1 MCGLDCMW
9 PMLDWGWTGAGDSF
23 SRAVEPGAAHQG
35 PSSCAALELEF
46 QRHRAVRQPPWR
58 RAHRYLQCMD
68 TFTTDLDVQSHV
80 IHDLPHLHRWSLRKV
95 HKSAPTAPPA
105 LSASIVVPQVQ
116 MSSAI
121 ERHGLCSRPHL
132 SLLGVLQLFMPAHQ
146 QRPQIGTPRWTKPA
160 CQFIKLTSVDNGCQ
174 DLPG

>member
-23 SRAVEPGAAHQG
+23 SCAVEPGAAHQG
-35 PSSCAALELEF
+35 PSSCAAFELEF
-46 QRHRAVRQPPWR
+46 QRHRAVRQSPWR

-80 IHDLPHLHRWSLRKV
+80 IYDLPHLHRWSLRKV

-105 LSASIVVPQVQ
+105 LSASIVIPQVQ
-116 MSSAI
+116 LTSAI
-121 ERHGLCSRPHL
+121 ERPSRAMFQTTPVTPWGLTAVHASTSATASDWHTQMDET
-132 SLLGVLQLFMPAHQ
+132 SLPVYQTHICG
-146 QRPQIGTPRWTKPA
+146 
-160 CQFIKLTSVDNGCQ
+160 
-174 DLPG
+174 